1 MAVGLRIRRT
11 ARRTNGDLASRLP
24 GHLLRAIS
32 VGRRAWLAAA
42 VLALPLGAYFFV
54 RALTTPGSGLS
65 AVFAIVPILLV
76 CRVWARP
83 PFTWLLT
90 GAILGITIGG
100 AQGTAILLMPIALV
114 AVALEIADHRS
125 RTLRGVLLMVA
136 GAVGAL
142 AILISV
148 ATMVYRAT

>member
-1 MAVGLRIRRT
+1 M
-11 ARRTNGDLASRLP
+11 
-24 GHLLRAIS
+24 RAIP
-32 VGRRAWLAAA
+32 VGGRAWLAAA
-42 VLALPLGAYFFV
+42 ALALPLGAYFLL
-54 RALTTPGSGLS
+54 RALTSPGSGLS
-65 AVFAIVPILLV
+65 AVFAIVPILLAI
-76 CRVWARP
+76 RVWARP
-83 PFTWLLT
+83 PFSWLLT

-100 AQGTAILLMPIALV
+100 AQGTAIFLMPIALV
-114 AVALEIADHRS
+114 ALALEVADRRS